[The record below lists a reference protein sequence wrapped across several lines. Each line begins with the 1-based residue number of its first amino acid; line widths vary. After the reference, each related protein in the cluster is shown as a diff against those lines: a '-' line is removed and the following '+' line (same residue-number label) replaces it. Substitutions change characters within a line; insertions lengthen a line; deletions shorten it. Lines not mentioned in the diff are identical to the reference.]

1 MSHLFVVNHEL
12 APKESWAKYAA
23 SYHAEGYLICA
34 GGIFLGKSR
43 GTHVER
49 RENHRRETI
58 GSTPDIRGTRKLY
71 LVYIIIGKK
80 EHRGGFNKMQRTNS
94 RIQANLLAG
103 SFLIFSVNDNGEHV
117 FAPWM
122 AEYGAGVISTRT
134 IQHLQISCKESDAV
148 LVLKIAQKL

>member
-1 MSHLFVVNHEL
+1 MSLHPRNLGRSMLLRTTPVRCWSGV
-12 APKESWAKYAA
+12 YALERA
-23 SYHAEGYLICA
+23 IYLICA

-80 EHRGGFNKMQRTNS
+80 EHRGGGGGFNKMQRTNS

-122 AEYGAGVISTRT
+122 AEYGAGLISTRT
-134 IQHLQISCKESDAV
+134 IQHLH
-148 LVLKIAQKL
+148 KLQRE